1 MNIAPRAFLGF
12 ALIGALMLALGVFA
26 LSQMSKIRTSG
37 ENIVENSV
45 PSVRALNEFTQLTL
59 RLRVLSYRLLTNRE
73 ADTQQKTFDLFEQRN
88 QQIRTA
94 QSNYEKLI
102 SAPEERAAYDQYVQL
117 LNQYRQL
124 EERMK
129 TLSRNN
135 QVDELRTLL
144 GNDLQTN
151 SEAVNAVLARLTE
164 INNLQAE
171 AFNKSA
177 AQQYSTAFTWVVTM
191 LIVAT
196 GLTLLFA
203 WLLTNSITKPI
214 ANALDAAEEIAK
226 GNLTRPITVD
236 GSDEAGRLLR
246 AMATMQ
252 DKLRDTLQRIS
263 GSATQLASAAEELNS
278 VTDESARGLTQQNN
292 EIEQAATAVNEMTS
306 AVEEVARNAVSTS
319 EASRNATTSAGD
331 GRDLVQ
337 ETVGAIERMS
347 ADVQSTATLIG
358 NLADESRD
366 IGKVL
371 DVIRGL
377 ADQTNLLAL
386 NAAIEAARAGEA
398 GRGFAVVADEV
409 RALAHRTQQS
419 TSEIERMIG
428 SIQSGTE
435 QAATAVNEMTSAV
448 EEVAR
453 NAVSTSEAS
462 RNATTSAG
470 DGRDLVQET
479 VGAIERMSADVQS
492 TASLIGNLAN
502 ESRDIGKV
510 LDVIRGLA
518 DQTNLLALNAAIEA
532 ARAGEAGRGF
542 AVVADEVR
550 ALAHRTQQSTSE
562 IERMIGS
569 IQSGTEQAVDSMRNS
584 TERAES
590 TLNIARGAGMSLDTI
605 NSAIVEINERNLVI
619 ASAAEE
625 QAQVAR
631 EVDRNLVN
639 IRDLSVQSATGANQT
654 SAASAE
660 LSRLAVDLNSM
671 VGRFSL

>member
-1 MNIAPRAFLGF
+1 MQPAKTGRAQDFSQATDKSFIQQPQPRTDALFSVIAMSLRNMNIAPRAFLSF
-12 ALIGALMLALGVFA
+12 ALIGGLMMFLGVFA
-26 LSQMSKIRTSG
+26 LNQMSKIRG
-37 ENIVENSV
+37 AAENITNNSV
-45 PSVRALNEFTQLTL
+45 PSIKSLDEFTQLTL
-59 RLRVLSYRLLTNRE
+59 RLRVLSYRLLVNRE
-73 ADTQQKTFDLFEQRN
+73 PDVQQKTVELLETRN
-88 QQIRTA
+88 QQIRSA
-94 QSNYEKLI
+94 QATYEKLI
-102 SAPEERAAYDQYVQL
+102 SSPQERAAYDQYIQL
-117 LNQYRQL
+117 LGQYRQI
-124 EERMK
+124 EDRMK
-129 TLSRNN
+129 SLSRNN
-135 QVDELRTLL
+135 QVDELRSLL
-144 GNDLQTN
+144 NTDLLNN
-151 SEAVNAVLARLTE
+151 SEAVNAVLNRLLE
-164 INNLQAE
+164 INTQQSHDTNQQAADQYDS
-171 AFNKSA
+171 AFNLVITLLVIA
-177 AQQYSTAFTWVVTM
+177 TA
-191 LIVAT
+191 
-196 GLTLLFA
+196 LTLLFA
-203 WLLTNSITKPI
+203 WLLTNSITQPL
-214 ANALDAAEEIAK
+214 ANALSAAEQIAE
-226 GNLTRPITVD
+226 GNLTRPINVD
-236 GSDEAGRLLR
+236 GQDEAGRLLL
-246 AMATMQ
+246 AMAKMQ

-319 EASRNATTSAGD
+319 EASKNATTSAGD

-337 ETVGAIERMS
+337 ETVSAIERMS

-358 NLADESRD
+358 D
-366 IGKVL
+366 
-371 DVIRGL
+371 
-377 ADQTNLLAL
+377 
-386 NAAIEAARAGEA
+386 
-398 GRGFAVVADEV
+398 
-409 RALAHRTQQS
+409 
-419 TSEIERMIG
+419 
-428 SIQSGTE
+428 
-435 QAATAVNEMTSAV
+435 
-448 EEVAR
+448 
-453 NAVSTSEAS
+453 
-462 RNATTSAG
+462 
-470 DGRDLVQET
+470 
-479 VGAIERMSADVQS
+479 
-492 TASLIGNLAN
+492 LAN

-569 IQSGTEQAVDSMRNS
+569 IQSGTEHAVDSMRNS

-654 SAASAE
+654 SAASNE
-660 LSRLAVDLNSM
+660 LSRLAVDLNTM

>member
-1 MNIAPRAFLGF
+1 MSLRNMNIAPRAFLGF
-12 ALIGALMLALGVFA
+12 AMIGGLMLILGVFA
-26 LSQMSKIRTSG
+26 LNQMSKIRGAAEDITLS
-37 ENIVENSV
+37 SV
-45 PSVRALNEFTQLTL
+45 PSIQSLDEFTQLTL
-59 RLRVLSYRLLTNRE
+59 RLRVLSYRLLVNRE
-73 ADTQQKTFDLFEQRN
+73 PDVQQKTMELLDMRN

-94 QSNYEKLI
+94 QTTYEKLI
-102 SAPEERAAYDQYVQL
+102 TSPAEKAAYDQYIQL
-117 LNQYRQL
+117 LGQYRQI

-129 TLSRNN
+129 SLSRNN
-135 QVDELRTLL
+135 QVDELRNLL
-144 GNDLQTN
+144 NTELLNN
-151 SEAVNAVLARLTE
+151 SEAVNTVLNRLME
-164 INNLQAE
+164 INTQQTVDTNRQAAE
-171 AFNKSA
+171 QYSA
-177 AQQYSTAFTWVVTM
+177 AVKLVVV
-191 LIVAT
+191 LLLLAT

-203 WLLTNSITKPI
+203 WLLTRSITQPI
-214 ANALDAAEEIAK
+214 AKALEAAEEIAE
-226 GNLTRPITVD
+226 GNLTRPVQAD

-246 AMATMQ
+246 AMAKMQ
-252 DKLRDTLQRIS
+252 EKLRDTLQRIS

-278 VTDESARGLTQQNN
+278 VTEESARGLTQQNN

-319 EASRNATTSAGD
+319 EASKNATASAGD

-337 ETVGAIERMS
+337 ETVAAIERMS
-347 ADVQSTATLIG
+347 GDVQ
-358 NLADESRD
+358 D
-366 IGKVL
+366 
-371 DVIRGL
+371 
-377 ADQTNLLAL
+377 
-386 NAAIEAARAGEA
+386 
-398 GRGFAVVADEV
+398 
-409 RALAHRTQQS
+409 
-419 TSEIERMIG
+419 
-428 SIQSGTE
+428 
-435 QAATAVNEMTSAV
+435 
-448 EEVAR
+448 
-453 NAVSTSEAS
+453 
-462 RNATTSAG
+462 
-470 DGRDLVQET
+470 
-479 VGAIERMSADVQS
+479 
-492 TASLIGNLAN
+492 TASLIGDLAN

-569 IQSGTEQAVDSMRNS
+569 IQNGTEQAVDSMRNS

-590 TLNIARGAGMSLDTI
+590 TLNIARGAGLSLDTI
-605 NSAIVEINERNLVI
+605 NSAIIEINERNLVI

-654 SAASAE
+654 SAASNE

-671 VGRFSL
+671 VARFNL